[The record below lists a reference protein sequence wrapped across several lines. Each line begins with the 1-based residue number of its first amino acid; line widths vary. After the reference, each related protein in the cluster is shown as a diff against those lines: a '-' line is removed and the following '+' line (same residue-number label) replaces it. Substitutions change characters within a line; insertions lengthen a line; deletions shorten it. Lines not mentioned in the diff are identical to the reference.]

1 MALQFH
7 ETFVTYAAETARM
20 GSTKFIYHKLHYQIF
35 SAFLA
40 HSKLG
45 CEISPILLESKENG
59 RWRIKSL
66 TCVNDAR

>member
-1 MALQFH
+1 MSALANSFIIILIIGSRI
-7 ETFVTYAAETARM
+7 VAA
-20 GSTKFIYHKLHYQIF
+20 
-35 SAFLA
+35 A

-45 CEISPILLESKENG
+45 CEIFPILLESKENG